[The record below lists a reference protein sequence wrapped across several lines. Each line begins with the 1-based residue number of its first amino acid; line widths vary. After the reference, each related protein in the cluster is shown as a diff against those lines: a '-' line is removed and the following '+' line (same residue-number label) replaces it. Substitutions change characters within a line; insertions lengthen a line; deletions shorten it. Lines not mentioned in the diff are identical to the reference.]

1 MGWKMYF
8 LLGMPIFR
16 GYGNFREC
24 RYSQLC
30 TLLFIYIIYI
40 YIYIIHLLKNGVK
53 LQIDLDGH
61 RSWCHWWYN
70 LENGWTLTIIIFL
83 CQKNSC
89 NAKSLLKSIIN
100 TVQCHW
106 FYMFESCF
114 CCWTWKSQVL
124 TETVFFQW
132 DPWPS
137 ITWRN
142 KGITWALTIQD
153 VFRWYNM
160 M

>member
-40 YIYIIHLLKNGVK
+40 YLYIYTFAEE
-53 LQIDLDGH
+53 
-61 RSWCHWWYN
+61 WCEVTN
-70 LENGWTLTIIIFL
+70 RFGWTSIIVPLMVQFGKWL
-83 CQKNSC
+83 NFNHYHLPVPKNSC